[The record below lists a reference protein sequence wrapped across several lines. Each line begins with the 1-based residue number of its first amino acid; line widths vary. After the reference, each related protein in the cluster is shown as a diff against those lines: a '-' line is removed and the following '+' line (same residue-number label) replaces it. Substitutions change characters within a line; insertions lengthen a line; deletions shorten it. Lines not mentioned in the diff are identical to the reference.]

1 MSEEDGDAKSVHVS
15 HENSEI
21 LSLQNISHSAD
32 WLALWL
38 EWQMREFW
46 DSSAVDTKTML
57 RWRNMMQKMESMH

>member
-32 WLALWL
+32 
-38 EWQMREFW
+38 
-46 DSSAVDTKTML
+46 
-57 RWRNMMQKMESMH
+57 